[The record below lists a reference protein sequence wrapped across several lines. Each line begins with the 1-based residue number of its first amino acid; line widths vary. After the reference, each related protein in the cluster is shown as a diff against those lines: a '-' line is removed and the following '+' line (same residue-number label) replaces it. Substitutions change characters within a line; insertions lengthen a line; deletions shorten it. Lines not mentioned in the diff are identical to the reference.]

1 MNNKAGNINIVIDNK
16 LNVNK
21 PNLFKIWIISIE
33 EEKLYAHRFQGK
45 PVKRFDLKK
54 SEKAKAP
61 EKRIIE
67 IKLIFKKGP
76 TITNTKDKNK
86 LRNKGIKIN
95 PIGIKILKLSSKVR
109 EFIIQWIPLK

>member
-1 MNNKAGNINIVIDNK
+1 MPKIQGNQLDLILKNQK
-16 LNVNK
+16 K
-21 PNLFKIWIISIE
+21 P
-33 EEKLYAHRFQGK
+33 
-45 PVKRFDLKK
+45 
-54 SEKAKAP
+54 AP

-76 TITNTKDKNK
+76 TITNTKEKNK

-109 EFIIQWIPLK
+109 EFIIQ